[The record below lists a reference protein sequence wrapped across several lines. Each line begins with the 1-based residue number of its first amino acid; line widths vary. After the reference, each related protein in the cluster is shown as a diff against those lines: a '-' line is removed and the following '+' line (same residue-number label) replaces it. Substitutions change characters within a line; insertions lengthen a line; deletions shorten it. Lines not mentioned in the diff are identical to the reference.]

1 MPTARSRTS
10 ADIRRDLEATEQ
22 RLDLLVER
30 WRQNATTRMLPMA
43 GPPPRELLD
52 TVDEL
57 LRHQRGALDRLH
69 QLWIEY
75 AQTNGLHAP
84 Q

>member
-1 MPTARSRTS
+1 MPVTRARTV
-10 ADIRRDLEATEQ
+10 ADIRREIEATEQ
-22 RLDLLVER
+22 RFADLAER
-30 WRQNATTRMLPMA
+30 WRSTGTCASIETETPA
-43 GPPPRELLD
+43 REALD
-52 TVDEL
+52 RIEEI

-75 AQTNGLHAP
+75 AQAIGQHAP